1 MSSVSE
7 KHNHLFRAISLKSK
21 TFRAER
27 ESVRSVKENMSVLYI
42 IHFWMV
48 PLFWELFLVMCEIV
62 WYRGVVC
69 PYRSTSHN
77 ASVRRL
83 NSWSRV
89 CGETLMLCVPVWGS
103 ALCVRVVCVCVC
115 VLLLFSPLFFFLS
128 EVWKVCHAE
137 IHVWFLTEHLPL
149 KPPDRLSLCFTRSD
163 VRIMHNRHVEKGRSF

>member
-1 MSSVSE
+1 MIQEFDMCVHVSDTGYFTIVSMACE
-7 KHNHLFRAISLKSK
+7 FSLRK
-21 TFRAER
+21 TQSFIQSNLAEVKAFRAER

-103 ALCVRVVCVCVC
+103 ALCVSGVCVCL
-115 VLLLFSPLFFFLS
+115 LLLFSPLFFFFCQ
-128 EVWKVCHAE
+128 KC
-137 IHVWFLTEHLPL
+137 
-149 KPPDRLSLCFTRSD
+149 
-163 VRIMHNRHVEKGRSF
+163 EKCVMLRFMCDF